1 MTALIGVYVKGA
13 GRETVPKMVF
23 RAIRA
28 GFGPISRVFPAVP
41 SDGSAGFTDGDRCEE
56 SRVSVSQAK
65 FIVEVQG
72 IQHLD
77 LMPLKE
83 VSRDNARLLADNL
96 EFLP

>member
-1 MTALIGVYVKGA
+1 
-13 GRETVPKMVF
+13 MVF
-23 RAIRA
+23 KATKA
-28 GFGPISRVFPAVP
+28 GFLPIPRVLLPIS

-65 FIVEVQG
+65 LIVEVQG

-77 LMPLKE
+77 LMPLEE
-83 VSRDNARLLADNL
+83 VRRDNARLLADNL